1 MTLED
6 LIPEI
11 KSAGYQ
17 PLEGDG
23 EILIIPPGYH
33 DMQGA
38 IGVKDG
44 RLYYRIAPLR
54 WFSTQE
60 DRDNLEGF
68 LKMLLE
74 VHRQKKFDDQENEIL
89 KLWNSFKG

>member
-11 KSAGYQ
+11 ESAGYQ
-17 PLEGDG
+17 PLEGDD
-23 EILIIPPGYH
+23 EILIIPPGYD
-33 DMQGA
+33 DMQGS

-44 RLYYRIAPLR
+44 QLYYRIAPLR
-54 WFSTQE
+54 WFKAKE
-60 DRDNLEGF
+60 DRDSLESF

-74 VHRQKKFDDQENEIL
+74 VHSQKMFEGQENGIF
-89 KLWNSFKG
+89 KL